1 MVITTAFQAE
11 DTGSI
16 PVTRS
21 MNFKEENPKMKK
33 LIVSIVAVMAT
44 ASASFA
50 DRADTINIVG
60 SSTVY
65 PFASKVAESFG
76 ETTDFNT
83 PVIESTGSGGGMK
96 LFCAGTGLDTPDVTN
111 ASRAMK
117 SSEADKCAANG
128 VEFVEFMV
136 GYDGI
141 VIANSLRGGPALNL
155 TLEQVAVAV
164 SAQVPDAS
172 GNLIDNPYQKWS
184 DIDRRL
190 PNRPILVLGPPTSSG
205 TRDAFEEL
213 VIHSAYKAM
222 GFDKKTYKA
231 IEIREDGAYVESGE
245 NDSLIVE
252 QLTSDGNAVGIFG
265 FSFLQNNAD
274 RVKGATIDGVDPT
287 FEAIASGDY
296 PVSRSLFFYVK
307 TNHVDVVPGIV
318 EYAAEFVDQAAPEG
332 NLSNIGLIP
341 GGDADQE
348 AMLDALDSL

>member
-1 MVITTAFQAE
+1 MKNVLI
-11 DTGSI
+11 SI
-16 PVTRS
+16 
-21 MNFKEENPKMKK
+21 FAA
-33 LIVSIVAVMAT
+33 VAVST
-44 ASASFA
+44 SAFA

-65 PFASKVAESFG
+65 PFSSAVAESFG
-76 ETTDFNT
+76 QTSDFNT
-83 PVIESTGSGGGMK
+83 PIIESTGSGGGMK
-96 LFCAGTGLDTPDVTN
+96 LFCAGIGLDHPDVTN

-117 SSEADKCAANG
+117 SSEAEKCAAND

-164 SAQVPDAS
+164 SAQVPDAN
-172 GNLIDNPYQKWS
+172 GNLIDNPYEKWS
-184 DIDRRL
+184 DIDRSL

-213 VIHSAYKAM
+213 VIHKAYKAM

-245 NDSLIVE
+245 NDTLIVD
-252 QLTSDGNAVGIFG
+252 QLTSDGDAVGIFG

-274 RVKGATIDGVDPT
+274 RVKGATIDGVAPE

-307 TNHVDVVPGIV
+307 TNHIGVVPGIV
-318 EYAAEFVDQAAPEG
+318 EFAEEFVDQSAPDG
-332 NLSNIGLIP
+332 PLTSIGLIP
-341 GGDADQE
+341 GGDADQD
-348 AMLDALDSL
+348 AMQDALNAL

>member
-1 MVITTAFQAE
+1 MKNVLI
-11 DTGSI
+11 SI
-16 PVTRS
+16 
-21 MNFKEENPKMKK
+21 FAA
-33 LIVSIVAVMAT
+33 VAVST
-44 ASASFA
+44 SAFA
-50 DRADTINIVG
+50 DRADTISIVG

-65 PFASKVAESFG
+65 PFASKVAETFG
-76 ETTDFNT
+76 ESTDFNT

-96 LFCAGTGLDTPDVTN
+96 LFCAGVGLDHPDVTN

-117 SSEADKCAANG
+117 SSEAEKCAAND

-141 VIANSLRGGPALNL
+141 VIANSLRGGPALDL

-164 SAQVPDAS
+164 SAQVPDAN
-172 GNLIDNPYQKWS
+172 GNLIDNPYEKWS
-184 DIDRRL
+184 DIDRSL

-213 VIHSAYKAM
+213 VIHAAYKAM
-222 GFDKKTYKA
+222 GFDKATYKS

-245 NDSLIVE
+245 NDTLIVD
-252 QLTSDGNAVGIFG
+252 QLTADGNAVGIFG

-274 RVKGATIDGVDPT
+274 RVKGATIDGVAPE

-307 TNHVDVVPGIV
+307 TNHIGVVEGIA
-318 EYAAEFVDQAAPEG
+318 EYAEEFVLMAAPDG
-332 NLSNIGLIP
+332 PLANIGLIP
-341 GGDADQE
+341 GGDDDQDAMLE
-348 AMLDALDSL
+348 ALDAL

>member
-1 MVITTAFQAE
+1 MKNVLI
-11 DTGSI
+11 SI
-16 PVTRS
+16 
-21 MNFKEENPKMKK
+21 FAA
-33 LIVSIVAVMAT
+33 VAVST
-44 ASASFA
+44 SAFA
-50 DRADTINIVG
+50 DRADTISIVG

-65 PFASKVAESFG
+65 PFASKVAETFG
-76 ETTDFNT
+76 ESTDFNT

-96 LFCAGTGLDTPDVTN
+96 LFCAGTGLDHPDITN

-117 SSEADKCAANG
+117 SSEAEKCAAND

-141 VIANSLRGGPALNL
+141 VIANSLRGGPALDL

-164 SAQVPDAS
+164 SAQVPDAN
-172 GNLIDNPYQKWS
+172 GNLIDNPYEKWS
-184 DIDRRL
+184 DIDRSL

-213 VIHSAYKAM
+213 VIHAAYKAM
-222 GFDKKTYKA
+222 GFDKATYKA

-245 NDSLIVE
+245 NDTLIVD
-252 QLTSDGNAVGIFG
+252 QLTADGNAVGIFG

-274 RVKGATIDGVDPT
+274 RVKGATIDGVAPE

-307 TNHVDVVPGIV
+307 TNHIGVVEGIA
-318 EYAAEFVDQAAPEG
+318 EYAEEFVLMAAPDG
-332 NLSNIGLIP
+332 PLANIGLIP
-341 GGDADQE
+341 GGDDDQDAMLE
-348 AMLDALDSL
+348 ALDAL

>member
-1 MVITTAFQAE
+1 MKNVLI
-11 DTGSI
+11 SI
-16 PVTRS
+16 
-21 MNFKEENPKMKK
+21 FAA
-33 LIVSIVAVMAT
+33 VAVST
-44 ASASFA
+44 SAFA

-65 PFASKVAESFG
+65 PFSSAVAESFG
-76 ETTDFNT
+76 QTSDFNT
-83 PVIESTGSGGGMK
+83 PIIESTGSGGGMK
-96 LFCAGTGLDTPDVTN
+96 LFCAGIGLDHPDVTN

-117 SSEADKCAANG
+117 SSEAEKCAAND

-164 SAQVPDAS
+164 SAQVPDAN
-172 GNLIDNPYQKWS
+172 GNLIDNPYEKWS
-184 DIDRRL
+184 DIDRSL

-213 VIHSAYKAM
+213 VIHAAYKAM

-245 NDSLIVE
+245 NDTLIVD
-252 QLTSDGNAVGIFG
+252 QLTSDGDAVGIFG

-274 RVKGATIDGVDPT
+274 RVKGATIDGVAPE

-307 TNHVDVVPGIV
+307 TNHIGVVPGIV
-318 EYAAEFVDQAAPEG
+318 EFAEEFVDQSAPDG
-332 NLSNIGLIP
+332 PLTSIGLIP
-341 GGDADQE
+341 GGDADQD
-348 AMLDALDSL
+348 AMQDALNAL

>member
-1 MVITTAFQAE
+1 MKNVLI
-11 DTGSI
+11 SI
-16 PVTRS
+16 FT
-21 MNFKEENPKMKK
+21 
-33 LIVSIVAVMAT
+33 AT
-44 ASASFA
+44 AVSTSAFA

-65 PFASKVAESFG
+65 PFASAVAESFG
-76 ETTDFNT
+76 QTSDFNT
-83 PVIESTGSGGGMK
+83 PIIESTGSGGGMK
-96 LFCAGTGLDTPDVTN
+96 LFCAGIGLEHPDVTN

-117 SSEADKCAANG
+117 SSEAEKCAANE

-141 VIANSLRGGPALNL
+141 VIANSLRGGPALNM
-155 TLEQVAVAV
+155 TREHVALAV
-164 SAQVPDAS
+164 SAQVPDAN
-172 GNLIDNPYQKWS
+172 GNLMDNPYEKWS
-184 DIDRRL
+184 DIDRSL

-213 VIHSAYKAM
+213 VIHKAYKAM

-245 NDSLIVE
+245 NDSLIVD

-274 RVKGATIDGVDPT
+274 RVKGAVIDGVAPT
-287 FEAIASGDY
+287 FENIASGNY

-307 TNHVDVVPGIV
+307 TNHVGVVPGIV
-318 EYAAEFVDQAAPEG
+318 EYAEEFVDQAAQDGP
-332 NLSNIGLIP
+332 LADIGLIP
-341 GGDADQE
+341 GGDADQD
-348 AMLDALDSL
+348 AMQDALNSL

>member
-1 MVITTAFQAE
+1 MKNVLI
-11 DTGSI
+11 SI
-16 PVTRS
+16 FT
-21 MNFKEENPKMKK
+21 
-33 LIVSIVAVMAT
+33 AT
-44 ASASFA
+44 AVSTSAFA

-65 PFASKVAESFG
+65 PFASAVAESFG
-76 ETTDFNT
+76 QTSDFNT
-83 PVIESTGSGGGMK
+83 PIIESTGSGGGMK
-96 LFCAGTGLDTPDVTN
+96 LFCAGIGLEHPDVTN

-117 SSEADKCAANG
+117 SSEAEKCAANE

-141 VIANSLRGGPALNL
+141 VIANSLNGGPALNL
-155 TLEQVAVAV
+155 TREQVALAV
-164 SAQVPDAS
+164 SAQVPDAN
-172 GNLIDNPYQKWS
+172 GNLVDNPYEKWS
-184 DIDRRL
+184 DIDRSL

-213 VIHSAYKAM
+213 VIHKAYKAM

-245 NDSLIVE
+245 NDSLIVD

-274 RVKGATIDGVDPT
+274 RVKGAVIDGVAPT
-287 FEAIASGDY
+287 FENIASGDY

-307 TNHVDVVPGIV
+307 TNHVGVVPGIV
-318 EYAAEFVDQAAPEG
+318 EYAEEFVDQAAQDGP
-332 NLSNIGLIP
+332 LADIGLIP
-341 GGDADQE
+341 GGDADQD
-348 AMLDALDSL
+348 AMQDALNSL

>member
-1 MVITTAFQAE
+1 MKNVLI
-11 DTGSI
+11 SI
-16 PVTRS
+16 
-21 MNFKEENPKMKK
+21 FAAAA
-33 LIVSIVAVMAT
+33 VST
-44 ASASFA
+44 SAFA

-65 PFASKVAESFG
+65 PFASAVAESFG
-76 ETTDFNT
+76 QTSDFNT
-83 PVIESTGSGGGMK
+83 PIIESTGSGGGMK
-96 LFCAGTGLDTPDVTN
+96 LFCAGIGLEHPDVTN

-117 SSEADKCAANG
+117 SSEAEKCAANE

-141 VIANSLRGGPALNL
+141 VIANSLRGGPALNM
-155 TLEQVAVAV
+155 TREHVALAV
-164 SAQVPDAS
+164 SAQVPDAN
-172 GNLIDNPYQKWS
+172 GNLMDNPYEKWS
-184 DIDRRL
+184 DIDRSL

-213 VIHSAYKAM
+213 VIHKAYKAM

-245 NDSLIVE
+245 NDSLIVD

-274 RVKGATIDGVDPT
+274 RVKGAVIDGVAPT
-287 FEAIASGDY
+287 FENIASGDY

-307 TNHVDVVPGIV
+307 TNHIGVVPGIV
-318 EYAAEFVDQAAPEG
+318 EYAEEFVDQAAQDGP
-332 NLSNIGLIP
+332 LADIGLIP
-341 GGDADQE
+341 GGDADQD
-348 AMLDALDSL
+348 AMQDALNSL

>member
-1 MVITTAFQAE
+1 
-11 DTGSI
+11 
-16 PVTRS
+16 
-21 MNFKEENPKMKK
+21 MKNV
-33 LIVSIVAVMAT
+33 LISFIAAT
-44 ASASFA
+44 AVSTSAFA
-50 DRADTINIVG
+50 DRADTVSIVG

-65 PFASKVAESFG
+65 PFASAVAESFG
-76 ETTDFNT
+76 ETSGFNT

-96 LFCAGTGLDTPDVTN
+96 LFCAGIGLDHPDVTN

-117 SSEADKCAANG
+117 SSEAETCAANG

-141 VIANSLRGGPALNL
+141 VIANSLNGGPALNL
-155 TLEQVAVAV
+155 TREQVALAV
-164 SAQVPDAS
+164 SAQVPDAN
-172 GNLIDNPYQKWS
+172 GNLVDNPYEKWS
-184 DIDRRL
+184 DIDRSL

-213 VIHSAYKAM
+213 VIHKAYKAM

-245 NDSLIVE
+245 NDTLIVD
-252 QLTSDGNAVGIFG
+252 QLTSDGDAVGIFG

-274 RVKGATIDGVDPT
+274 RVKGATIDGVAPE

-307 TNHVDVVPGIV
+307 TNHIGVVPGIV
-318 EYAAEFVDQAAPEG
+318 EFAEEFVDQSAPDG
-332 NLSNIGLIP
+332 PLTSIGLIP
-341 GGDADQE
+341 GGDADQD
-348 AMLDALDSL
+348 AMQDALNAL

>member
-1 MVITTAFQAE
+1 MKNVLI
-11 DTGSI
+11 SI
-16 PVTRS
+16 
-21 MNFKEENPKMKK
+21 FAA
-33 LIVSIVAVMAT
+33 VAVST
-44 ASASFA
+44 SAFA

-65 PFASKVAESFG
+65 PFSSAVAESFG
-76 ETTDFNT
+76 QTSDFNT
-83 PVIESTGSGGGMK
+83 PIIESTGSGGGMK
-96 LFCAGTGLDTPDVTN
+96 LFCAGIGLDHPDVTN

-117 SSEADKCAANG
+117 SSEAEKCAAND

-164 SAQVPDAS
+164 SAQVPDAN
-172 GNLIDNPYQKWS
+172 GNLIDNPYEKWS
-184 DIDRRL
+184 DIDRSL

-213 VIHSAYKAM
+213 VIHAAYKAM

-245 NDSLIVE
+245 NDTLIVD
-252 QLTSDGNAVGIFG
+252 QLTSDGDAVGIFG

-274 RVKGATIDGVDPT
+274 RVKGATIDGVAPE

-296 PVSRSLFFYVK
+296 PVSRSLFFYAK
-307 TNHVDVVPGIV
+307 TNHIGVVPGIV
-318 EYAAEFVDQAAPEG
+318 EFAEEFVDQSAPDG
-332 NLSNIGLIP
+332 PLTSIGLIP
-341 GGDADQE
+341 GGDADQD
-348 AMLDALDSL
+348 AMQDALNAL

>member
-1 MVITTAFQAE
+1 
-11 DTGSI
+11 
-16 PVTRS
+16 
-21 MNFKEENPKMKK
+21 MKNV
-33 LIVSIVAVMAT
+33 LISFIAAVA
-44 ASASFA
+44 ASTSAFA

-65 PFASKVAESFG
+65 PFSSAVAESFG
-76 ETTDFNT
+76 QTSDFNT
-83 PVIESTGSGGGMK
+83 PIIESTGSGGGMK
-96 LFCAGTGLDTPDVTN
+96 LFCAGIGLGHPDVTN

-117 SSEADKCAANG
+117 SSEAEKCAAND

-141 VIANSLRGGPALNL
+141 VIANSRRGGPALIM
-155 TLEQVAVAV
+155 TREQVALAV
-164 SAQVPDAS
+164 SAQVPDAN
-172 GNLIDNPYQKWS
+172 GNLVDNPYEKWS
-184 DIDRRL
+184 DIDRSL

-213 VIHSAYKAM
+213 VIHKAYKAM

-252 QLTSDGNAVGIFG
+252 QLTADGNAVGIFG

-274 RVKGATIDGVDPT
+274 RVKGATIDGVAPT
-287 FEAIASGDY
+287 FENIASGDY

-307 TNHVDVVPGIV
+307 TNHIGVVPGIV
-318 EYAAEFVDQAAPEG
+318 EFAEEFVDQAAQDGP
-332 NLSNIGLIP
+332 LANIGLIP
-341 GGDADQE
+341 GGDADQD
-348 AMLDALDSL
+348 AMQDALNAL

>member
-1 MVITTAFQAE
+1 MKNVLI
-11 DTGSI
+11 SI
-16 PVTRS
+16 FT
-21 MNFKEENPKMKK
+21 
-33 LIVSIVAVMAT
+33 AT
-44 ASASFA
+44 AVSTSAFA

-65 PFASKVAESFG
+65 PFASAVAESFG
-76 ETTDFNT
+76 QTSDFNT
-83 PVIESTGSGGGMK
+83 PIIESTGSGGGMK
-96 LFCAGTGLDTPDVTN
+96 LFCAGIGLEHPDVTN

-117 SSEADKCAANG
+117 SSEAEKCAANE

-141 VIANSLRGGPALNL
+141 VIANSLRGGPALNM
-155 TLEQVAVAV
+155 TREHVALAV
-164 SAQVPDAS
+164 SAQVPDAN
-172 GNLIDNPYQKWS
+172 GNLMDNPYEKWS
-184 DIDRRL
+184 DIDRSL

-213 VIHSAYKAM
+213 VIHKAYKAM

-245 NDSLIVE
+245 NDSLIVD

-274 RVKGATIDGVDPT
+274 RVKGAVIDGVAPT
-287 FEAIASGDY
+287 FENIASGDY

-307 TNHVDVVPGIV
+307 TNHIGVVPGIV
-318 EYAAEFVDQAAPEG
+318 EYAEEFVDQADQDGPLAD
-332 NLSNIGLIP
+332 IGLIP
-341 GGDADQE
+341 GGDADQD
-348 AMLDALDSL
+348 AMQDALNSL